1 MVKNFLHLSP
11 EVERGI
17 ALINRG
23 AYYQAHEVLEFAW
36 RADRSEVRRLYQGLV
51 QVSVMLYHLERNNIK
66 GAHKLLL
73 MAMVNIAPFSGYS
86 SRLKIPQ
93 LLRDLTT
100 LADHFKNNG
109 KPDPVSIQ
117 KYRLLLHLQDEL
129 PEG

>member
-1 MVKNFLHLSP
+1 MVNKYLHLSP

-36 RADRSEVRRLYQGLV
+36 RADGSEIRRLYQGLV
-51 QVSVMLYHLERNNIK
+51 QVSVMLYHLERNNMK
-66 GAHKLLL
+66 GVHKLLL
-73 MAMVNIAPFSGYS
+73 MAMANIAPFSGYS
-86 SRLKIPQ
+86 SRLNIPQ

-100 LADHFKNNG
+100 LAGRFKNNG
-109 KPDPVSIQ
+109 EPDPAFQ